1 MPRKR
6 RRSDAQ
12 AVTAGAQSA
21 ANASTVE
28 VGMAALGH
36 VAEVKRELEEDVV
49 DYKDKAFLVMAERH
63 ALLLAKL
70 AHGDNVA
77 EQQMRTQVKAQ
88 DIVQHLAQRGL
99 KHSVGEQL
107 VKDVVQ
113 DLLRSGHP
121 MDGYVLRVFGG
132 AGTDSYVGRVAG
144 SSGPTDAGHL
154 CGAGVYI
161 FQDGEF
167 TVGMWKDSKLNGHAK
182 SFKLDGT
189 VIEGPFVNG
198 EEHGM
203 MMVMKGK
210 SSKIVEYSQGQVRC
224 HPVRAI
230 PPAGG
235 DDERTIEQAMMAIKR
250 QLGLVVE
257 TKATKVFQHMSDDYG
272 VELTGTVQEKVR
284 VCVKELGLAI

>member
-1 MPRKR
+1 M
-6 RRSDAQ
+6 
-12 AVTAGAQSA
+12 T
-21 ANASTVE
+21 
-28 VGMAALGH
+28 ALGH
-36 VAEVKRELEEDVV
+36 VAEVKRGRMLEEDV
-49 DYKDKAFLVMAERH
+49 DYKDKAFLVMAEHH

-203 MMVMKGK
+203 MTVRHPGK
-210 SSKIVEYSQGQVRC
+210 SSKMVEYTQGQVRC
-224 HPVRAI
+224 HPGRAV

-235 DDERTIEQAMMAIKR
+235 DDDDMDGAARHVAPSLGSSVGTIEQAMMTIKR
-250 QLGLVVE
+250 QLGLPLQ
-257 TKATKVFQHMSDDYG
+257 TTATKVFQHMSDDYG

-284 VCVKELGLAI
+284 VCAKELGLAIQQE